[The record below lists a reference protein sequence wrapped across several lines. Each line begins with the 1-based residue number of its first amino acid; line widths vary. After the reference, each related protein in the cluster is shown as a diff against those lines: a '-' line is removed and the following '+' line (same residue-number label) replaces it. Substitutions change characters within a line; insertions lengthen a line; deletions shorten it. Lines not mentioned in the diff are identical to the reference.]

1 MRHSTLLDASNCH
14 TVQALLLCFWHSTV
28 NDGTRARCTLHFQFD
43 KVYTIHRGHNNS
55 VETFFKS
62 LFAGSPGK
70 LLDFTSK

>member
-55 VETFFKS
+55 V
-62 LFAGSPGK
+62 
-70 LLDFTSK
+70 